1 MINQKSLVNNREN
14 SFMIFV
20 ENEKEIKYHKKI
32 ILFQVIFL
40 WLWLLLLLEPRLIND
55 LKVIIVVIS
64 GHNCY
69 LPALSLA
76 RSDTILASYWLV
88 RTQYFWPAANAVH
101 CQILQNNPERLH
113 ETFKDG
119 PNGFQF
125 QNWN

>member
-1 MINQKSLVNNREN
+1 MKKKLKIP
-14 SFMIFV
+14 
-20 ENEKEIKYHKKI
+20 KKI
-32 ILFQVIFL
+32 ILFQVILL

-55 LKVIIVVIS
+55 LKVIIVVIIS

-76 RSDTILASYWLV
+76 RSDTILASDWPV
-88 RTQYFWPAANAVH
+88 RTQYFWPEANAVH